1 MLHGR
6 EVVSGLLGIQ
16 QALTD
21 FAALLLRVLGVEMLR
36 RLLGNQNFGC
46 YCSGRLPHLTRE
58 VPGFLAV
65 QTPS

>member
-1 MLHGR
+1 MLRGR
-6 EVVSGLLGIQ
+6 GVVLGLLGIQ

-21 FAALLLRVLGVEMLR
+21 FAAHLLRVLGVEVPR

-46 YCSGRLPHLTRE
+46 YHSGRLPHLTRE

-65 QTPS
+65 RTLS

>member
-16 QALTD
+16 HALTD
-21 FAALLLRVLGVEMLR
+21 FAALLLRVLGVEVLR
-36 RLLGNQNFGC
+36 RLLDDQNIGC

-65 QTPS
+65 QTLS